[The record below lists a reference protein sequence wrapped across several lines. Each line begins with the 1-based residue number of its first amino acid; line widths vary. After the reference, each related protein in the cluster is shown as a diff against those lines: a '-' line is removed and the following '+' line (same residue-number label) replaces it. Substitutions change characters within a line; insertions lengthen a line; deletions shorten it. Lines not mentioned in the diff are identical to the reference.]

1 MLKKLLPE
9 GLLNRPTQMLIKILR
24 PFRLLIALSP
34 IQVQDGATY
43 AAWPSDGGTPAA
55 WPSDGGT
62 PAAWRYAGPNQIN
75 RSNVDNLLPARVFQ
89 AGDYA
94 KNLQCTPTVVDGVT
108 YLSTPRIRVF
118 ALKADT
124 GELMWEY
131 R

>member
-9 GLLNRPTQMLIKILR
+9 GLLNRPTQMLIKILQ

-34 IQVQDGATY
+34 MQVQDGATY
-43 AAWPSDGGTPAA
+43 AD

-62 PAAWRYAGPNQIN
+62 PAAWRYAGLNQIN